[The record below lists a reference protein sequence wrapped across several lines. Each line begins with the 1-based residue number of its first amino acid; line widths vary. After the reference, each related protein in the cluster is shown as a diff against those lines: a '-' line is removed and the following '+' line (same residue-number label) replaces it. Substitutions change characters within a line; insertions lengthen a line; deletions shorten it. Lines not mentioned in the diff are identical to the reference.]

1 MDQSRVSSVLEGVEF
16 ARDAGACAG
25 ADVVVI
31 DLARYASSVAAAR
44 AAAPEARVIAFG
56 PHVDRALLDRAR
68 RDGADHV
75 MPRSQFF
82 EDPAAAVTG

>member
-1 MDQSRVSSVLEGVEF
+1 VRIAALVSDLMDQSR
-16 ARDAGACAG
+16 
-25 ADVVVI
+25 
-31 DLARYASSVAAAR
+31 
-44 AAAPEARVIAFG
+44 
-56 PHVDRALLDRAR
+56 VDRALLDRAR